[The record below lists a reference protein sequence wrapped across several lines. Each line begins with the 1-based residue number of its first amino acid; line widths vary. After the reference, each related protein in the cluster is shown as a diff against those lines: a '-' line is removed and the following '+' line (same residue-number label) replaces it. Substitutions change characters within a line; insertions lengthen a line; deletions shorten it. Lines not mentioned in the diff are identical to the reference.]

1 MKKTLLL
8 ATMFITTSLS
18 LGNDFGMI
26 APDMDLLL
34 NTPRVNRHSDQSK
47 VVQQFQVQ
55 LLKSLFLK
63 HFMND
68 EFSFLTEEE
77 QADMPGFSEIMQ
89 QRDIMMDALAK
100 HLAKQDI
107 LQLEDHIRKGLQTEP
122 QRRQY

>member
-34 NTPRVNRHSDQSK
+34 NTPRVNRHSDQDK

-55 LLKSLFLK
+55 LL
-63 HFMND
+63 
-68 EFSFLTEEE
+68 
-77 QADMPGFSEIMQ
+77 
-89 QRDIMMDALAK
+89 
-100 HLAKQDI
+100 
-107 LQLEDHIRKGLQTEP
+107 
-122 QRRQY
+122 